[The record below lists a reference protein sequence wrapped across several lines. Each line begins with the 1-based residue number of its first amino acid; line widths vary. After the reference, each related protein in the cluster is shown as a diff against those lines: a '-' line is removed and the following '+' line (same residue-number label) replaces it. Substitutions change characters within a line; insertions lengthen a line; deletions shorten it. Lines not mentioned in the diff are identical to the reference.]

1 MPSRY
6 AFNLGFET
14 DQGRAEFERERRRL
28 DSDGAF
34 PLDEAA
40 ERLLELAHALDGG
53 VSRCKGQL
61 LAMPL
66 AWDDDSDA
74 LGEWIGR
81 QHQALA
87 ALGARRVEA
96 MRRENR
102 GAELVE
108 RVAAA
113 ALFHFGEA
121 LKWNA
126 SGERP
131 DYTALHDLLLLS
143 LPQDRHRVSRA
154 CVVDGRRRETTLE
167 ALYFRALLL
176 DRFCTGSLPRSQLEL
191 LDAWLGEWSGALR
204 GEREPPEGAALRVD
218 LDRHAGLREGRAE
231 EPGASLYLALA
242 PLEKMRRR
250 VVDDLHAGRVT
261 PAHGCASELRLEE
274 HVALLDHLEHAFHGA
289 HEVVPAARAGR
300 EAHAGL
306 RVEVWV
312 GIAEILANGMSVG
325 IETGRWRVVDLQDP
339 AIEEQTRARFGEPT
353 KRYLW
358 QVDTSATGCGF
369 QALDTDA
376 AGIALGDVV
385 GWRRVPGGPVS
396 IGYVA
401 RRQRDGAGQVFIGV
415 RLLTHAAQPITL
427 TSEISQ
433 DAGDGRATLFVPGDD
448 ASGRRD
454 GFLIPEGDFETRI
467 GRAVHTPAGKF
478 RVRLNRIR
486 GRGRGW
492 LLAGFE
498 VTPAAV
504 ERAVA
509 SAPALAMEPVESP
522 LPILEDQ
529 VHEDAWDFEL
539 SARLRG

>member
-6 AFNLGFET
+6 AFNLGFDT

-28 DSDGAF
+28 EGDGTFA
-34 PLDEAA
+34 LDEAA
-40 ERLLELAHALDGG
+40 ERLLELAHALDAG

-61 LAMPL
+61 LSMPL

-74 LGEWIGR
+74 LGSWIAR

-102 GAELVE
+102 AADLVE

-113 ALFHFGEA
+113 ALYHFGEA
-121 LKWNA
+121 IKWNTT
-126 SGERP
+126 GTRP

-143 LPQDRHRVSRA
+143 LPQDRHRVPRT

-176 DRFCTGSLPRSQLEL
+176 DRFCAGSLPRSQLEL
-191 LDAWLGEWSGALR
+191 LDAWLGEWTAALR
-204 GEREPPEGAALRVD
+204 GEREAPQGAALRVD
-218 LDRHAGLREGRAE
+218 LDRNAGLREGRPE
-231 EPGASLYLALA
+231 EPGASLYLAVA
-242 PLEKMRRR
+242 PLEKLRRR
-250 VVDDLHAGRVT
+250 VIDELHAGRLT

-274 HVALLDHLEHAFHGA
+274 HVALLDHLERAFQGEGESA
-289 HEVVPAARAGR
+289 VPAARAGR

-339 AIEEQTRARFGEPT
+339 AIEEQKRARFGEST

-376 AGIALGDVV
+376 QGISLGDVV
-385 GWRRVPGGPVS
+385 GWRRLPGGPVS

-401 RRQRDGAGQVFIGV
+401 RRQRDAAGQVFIGV
-415 RLLTHAAQPITL
+415 RLLTHAAQPVTL
-427 TSEISQ
+427 TSEIALDS
-433 DAGDGRATLFVPGDD
+433 GDGRATLFVPGDD
-448 ASGRRD
+448 ASGRAD
-454 GFLIPEGDFETRI
+454 GFLIPEGDYETRI
-467 GRAVHTPAGKF
+467 ARAAHTSSGKF

-486 GRGRGW
+486 NRGRGW

-498 VTPAAV
+498 VTPAGV
-504 ERAVA
+504 ERPI
-509 SAPALAMEPVESP
+509 SPALAMEPVGTS
-522 LPILEDQ
+522 LPVLEDQ
-529 VHEDAWDFEL
+529 VHADAWDFEL